1 MQIILLV
8 VYWLVVSIPLKNMKV
23 SWDDYSKI
31 YGNTKKMFQTT
42 NQYIL
47 SYSHSIPVLVSL
59 KPLFLRGPW
68 GNHPV
73 TQLNCQHHCK
83 IAAPGR
89 ESPQTEKRKTTRCY
103 QWEHTHKIWPY
114 MVQYLHF
121 RILE

>member
-1 MQIILLV
+1 MIIPNIWK
-8 VYWLVVSIPLKNMKV
+8 Y
-23 SWDDYSKI
+23 
-31 YGNTKKMFQTT
+31 KKMFQTT

-103 QWEHTHKIWPY
+103 QREYTHKIWPY

>member
-1 MQIILLV
+1 
-8 VYWLVVSIPLKNMKV
+8 
-23 SWDDYSKI
+23 
-31 YGNTKKMFQTT
+31 MFQTT

-89 ESPQTEKRKTTRCY
+89 ESPQTEKRKTTRCSVGIY
-103 QWEHTHKIWPY
+103 PQNMALYGTVPP
-114 MVQYLHF
+114 F
-121 RILE
+121 